1 LEKKPRY
8 DEDGDLYCREASRLL
23 SIAYERKLT
32 GEESADLVHHL
43 EICFMCK
50 NFDSQ
55 LKFLHTAAERFR
67 TSDT

>member
-1 LEKKPRY
+1 MERARY

-23 SIAYERKLT
+23 SIAYERKLSAL
-32 GEESADLVHHL
+32 ESRDLTRHL
-43 EICFMCK
+43 ELCFMCR

-55 LKFLHTAAERFR
+55 LKFLHATAERFR